1 LATLT
6 KESSVSIREREQD
19 QVRPAPR
26 TGTGNEGGEPRRR
39 RNPIERVRDL
49 LDGVASEIKKVTWP
63 SRPETRNLTIVV
75 IGISVFVGGVLGIVD
90 LVLVQLVKLLT
101 GSGF

>member
-1 LATLT
+1 MATLT
-6 KESSVSIREREQD
+6 KESSVSIKEREQD

-26 TGTGNEGGEPRRR
+26 TGTGNEGGESRR

-49 LDGVASEIKKVTWP
+49 LDSVGSEIKKVTWP
-63 SRPETRNLTIVV
+63 NRSETRNLTIVV
-75 IGISVFVGGVLGIVD
+75 LGISVFVGGLLGIVD

-101 GSGF
+101 GGGF

>member
-1 LATLT
+1 
-6 KESSVSIREREQD
+6 
-19 QVRPAPR
+19 
-26 TGTGNEGGEPRRR
+26 
-39 RNPIERVRDL
+39 
-49 LDGVASEIKKVTWP
+49 VTWP
-63 SRPETRNLTIVV
+63 RRSETRYLTIVV

>member
-6 KESSVSIREREQD
+6 KESSVSIKEREQD

-26 TGTGNEGGEPRRR
+26 TGTGNEGGEPRR

-63 SRPETRNLTIVV
+63 SRSETRNLTIVV
-75 IGISVFVGGVLGIVD
+75 IGISVFVGGLLGIVD

-101 GSGF
+101 GGGF

>member
-1 LATLT
+1 MATLT
-6 KESSVSIREREQD
+6 KESSVSIKEREQD

-26 TGTGNEGGEPRRR
+26 TGTGNEGGEPRR

-63 SRPETRNLTIVV
+63 SRSETRNLTIVV
-75 IGISVFVGGVLGIVD
+75 IGISVFVGGLLGIVD

-101 GSGF
+101 GGGF

>member
-1 LATLT
+1 MATLT
-6 KESSVSIREREQD
+6 KESSVSIKEREQD

-26 TGTGNEGGEPRRR
+26 TGTGNEAGESRR
-39 RNPIERVRDL
+39 RNPIDRVRDL
-49 LDGVASEIKKVTWP
+49 LDGIASEIKKVTWP
-63 SRPETRNLTIVV
+63 NRSETRNLTIVV

-101 GSGF
+101 GGGI

>member
-6 KESSVSIREREQD
+6 KESSVSIKEREQD

-26 TGTGNEGGEPRRR
+26 TGTGNEGGESRRR
-39 RNPIERVRDL
+39 SPIQRLRDL
-49 LDGVASEIKKVTWP
+49 WEGVSSEIKKVTWP
-63 SRPETRNLTIVV
+63 TRTETRNLTIVV

-90 LVLVQLVKLLT
+90 LVLVQLVKMLT
-101 GSGF
+101 GGGF